1 MGVHFLQIRG
11 SSLFML
17 YLHCTQ
23 KLLKRLK
30 PEVIEVGSSTTK
42 LGNWYAT
49 ILPWRSQVAMLV
61 NEQTLLP
68 ALMPLAPAATLA
80 ARFRGALIDILAA
93 HGVPRSFI
101 DSEVSEMQVV
111 KYAKTQNRSVV
122 GIMTEFTHLAEAYR
136 AHDEPTELIALSL
149 KLARTPCSPLYKGPI
164 SPERALETLMND
176 GETGA

>member
-1 MGVHFLQIRG
+1 
-11 SSLFML
+11 ML

-30 PEVIEVGSSTTK
+30 PELVDAGSGTTK

-49 ILPWRSQVAMLV
+49 VLPWRPQIAMLV

-68 ALMPLAPAATLA
+68 VLMPLAPSANLA
-80 ARFRGALIDILAA
+80 SRFPGALIDILAA

-122 GIMTEFTHLAEAYR
+122 GIMTEFAHLAEAYR
-136 AHDEPTELIALSL
+136 AHEKPTELIELSL
-149 KLARTPCSPLYKGPI
+149 KLARTPCSPLYKGPV
-164 SPERALETLMND
+164 SPERALKALTND
-176 GETGA
+176 GGAVA

>member
-1 MGVHFLQIRG
+1 
-11 SSLFML
+11 ML

-30 PEVIEVGSSTTK
+30 PEVIEFGSSTTK

-49 ILPWRSQVAMLV
+49 VLPWRPQVAMLV

-68 ALMPLAPAATLA
+68 VLIPLAPAANLA
-80 ARFRGALIDILAA
+80 VRFPRALIDILAA

-122 GIMTEFTHLAEAYR
+122 GIMTEFACLAEAYR
-136 AHDEPTELIALSL
+136 AHDEPNKLIELSL
-149 KLARTPCSPLYKGPI
+149 KLARTPCSPLYKGPV
-164 SPERALETLMND
+164 SPERALKALTND
-176 GETGA
+176 RGAAA